1 MPNFPLAEA
10 RLAHRV
16 AFDGVLAAYYFAM
29 KTAEQTARAKAERL
43 ANELAAD
50 QGQALPFPNPWDAID
65 PTKVSPNAPAQEL
78 QASYQRWSQLCR
90 KRPRKV
96 HLL

>member
-1 MPNFPLAEA
+1 
-10 RLAHRV
+10 
-16 AFDGVLAAYYFAM
+16 M
-29 KTAEQTARAKAERL
+29 KTAEQTARAEAERR
-43 ANELAAD
+43 ANEQAAAE
-50 QGQALPFPNPWDAID
+50 GRALPYPNPWDAID
-65 PTKVSPNAPAQEL
+65 PTKVPQNASAQEL